1 MAVWCNFRRRDI
13 CLVHIDNP
21 FPPSAG
27 KLYGWDQRAVSSWLR
42 GFCITWNWH
51 HHYFPVSLGISAQAC
66 YFEASIFPWT
76 KGSSRFIKTLQWFGL
91 NLQWFGLKNWTPK
104 RFQLFSFGISICQFL
119 KWDKTTSPFLFSVFT
134 CWHTPPFKSLIKL
147 RSSWLVVRWSETPGM
162 TCAFLRPTPNLQP
175 VSSN

>member
-51 HHYFPVSLGISAQAC
+51 HHYFPVSPGISAQAC

-76 KGSSRFIKTLQWFGL
+76 KGSSRFIK
-91 NLQWFGLKNWTPK
+91 NLQWFDLKNWKPK
-104 RFQLFSFGISICQFL
+104 KFKFFVSAFPFASFP
-119 KWDKTTSPFLFSVFT
+119 T
-134 CWHTPPFKSLIKL
+134 FKPLIKL